1 MKARNEKEGRQMKRI
16 AAILLGFF
24 LVAQSTVGWAESGSQ
39 EGTLSQIG
47 YGTGSVV
54 GSAVYFPFKASFCI
68 LGGITSGFALLTA
81 GAKSAN
87 TIASKSCRGTWAIST
102 DIVKGEEPVHFVGD
116 VPSSGPETGP
126 QAKR

>member
-1 MKARNEKEGRQMKRI
+1 MKRI
-16 AAILLGFF
+16 IAIVLGAM
-24 LVAQSTVGWAESGSQ
+24 LVGQTAVVWAESGSQ
-39 EGTLSQIG
+39 EGTLAQIG

-81 GAKSAN
+81 GSKTAN

-102 DIVKGEEPVHFVGD
+102 DVVKGNETVRFVGE
-116 VPSSGPETGP
+116 VPDTTSPTKA